1 MWKKVEKWDS
11 MGKMRKLEKWKKS
24 KIEIQ
29 LKTKII
35 VLTGIL
41 TSGRRGE
48 IQPLGCKNLGG
59 TPNP

>member
-1 MWKKVEKWDS
+1 
-11 MGKMRKLEKWKKS
+11 MGKMRKLEKWKKP
-24 KIEIQ
+24 KIQIK

-35 VLTGIL
+35 VLAGIL

-48 IQPLGCKNLGG
+48 IQPLSCKNLVG